1 MKQLLFGLTVIA
13 TMLTNNLNAQNQ
25 NYEND
30 VKTIDALM
38 KASYEVVSGEKG
50 AKRQWER
57 DNYLHH
63 PKAVYS
69 YLDREQQKQSTMTL
83 QEFHKETDE
92 MVFGTAFY
100 ESEVNREVRV
110 FGNIA
115 HVWSTYETRLQKD
128 GKVERRGINSIQLI
142 YENNRWYIIS
152 WTFCGEN
159 DKNMI
164 PKTFDRN

>member
-1 MKQLLFGLTVIA
+1 MRQLLFCLTIIA
-13 TMLTNNLNAQNQ
+13 TMTQNKLNAQIN
-25 NYEND
+25 NYEKD
-30 VKTIDALM
+30 VQTIDALM

-63 PKAVYS
+63 QKAVYS
-69 YLDREQQKQSTMTL
+69 YFDGELNKQSTMTL
-83 QEFHKETDE
+83 QQFHKETDE

-115 HVWSTYETRLQKD
+115 HVWSTYETRFQKN

-142 YENNRWYIIS
+142 FENNRWYIIS
-152 WTFCGEN
+152 WTFCGETDEN
-159 DKNMI
+159 KI
-164 PKTFDRN
+164 PKTFDKN

>member
-1 MKQLLFGLTVIA
+1 MRQLFFCFITIVA
-13 TMLTNNLNAQNQ
+13 MTTNKSSAQHKDF
-25 NYEND
+25 END
-30 VKTIDALM
+30 TKTIDAIL

-50 AKRQWER
+50 AKRQWDR

-63 PKAVYS
+63 KKAVYS
-69 YLDREQQKQSTMTL
+69 YFDKTMKKQVTMTL

-92 MVFGTAFY
+92 MVFKTGFY
-100 ESEVNREVRV
+100 ENEINREVRV

-115 HVWSTYETRLQKD
+115 QVWSTYETRFERN

-142 YENNRWYIIS
+142 FENNRWYIIS
-152 WTFCGEN
+152 WTFSGETE
-159 DKNMI
+159 KNMI